1 MLRVIASEPSVIVEY
16 AAVVD
21 PDTLLP
27 LADTT
32 GGALIAVAARLGETR
47 LIDNHLIGADHA

>member
-1 MLRVIASEPSVIVEY
+1 MQQMLASEPTVVVEY
-16 AAVVD
+16 AAVID

-27 LADTT
+27 LANITN
-32 GGALIAVAARLGETR
+32 GALIAVAAHFGETR

>member
-1 MLRVIASEPSVIVEY
+1 MLRMFASEPTVDVEY

-32 GGALIAVAARLGETR
+32 RRALLAVAAHLGETR
-47 LIDNHLIGADHA
+47 LIDNHL